1 MKYVK
6 ESALSKTSGTFLERA
21 IKQGSA
27 AEKEHLN
34 DLEDL
39 ARNHESSQKLQIL
52 RQKHAL
58 NDVIDQF
65 EQTKEALTKRMCS
78 YNDRQNALSQKQKD
92 MTSQVERF
100 EQFIIDNDEKVK
112 RANQIIKRE
121 RSTQN
126 QKQDEIST
134 LKAKLKD
141 EIDLKEMMMSRLKNI
156 SQYKDFVLSLD
167 DDIENITKRSDML
180 TDSNAALR
188 RDLQSI
194 QNKTEEIQ
202 SIIPVVQSEFTFD
215 TSIPLDE
222 VQNLRAEIEMT
233 RSTLSQEMNERKY
246 KQQKEFNII
255 KERNK
260 LLMAIRYIFSI
271 TCV

>member
-1 MKYVK
+1 
-6 ESALSKTSGTFLERA
+6 
-21 IKQGSA
+21 
-27 AEKEHLN
+27 
-34 DLEDL
+34 
-39 ARNHESSQKLQIL
+39 
-52 RQKHAL
+52 
-58 NDVIDQF
+58 
-65 EQTKEALTKRMCS
+65 
-78 YNDRQNALSQKQKD
+78 
-92 MTSQVERF
+92 
-100 EQFIIDNDEKVK
+100 
-112 RANQIIKRE
+112 
-121 RSTQN
+121 
-126 QKQDEIST
+126 
-134 LKAKLKD
+134 
-141 EIDLKEMMMSRLKNI
+141 
-156 SQYKDFVLSLD
+156 
-167 DDIENITKRSDML
+167 ML
-180 TDSNAALR
+180 TDSNASLR

-194 QNKTEEIQ
+194 QTKAEEIQ